1 MYIEISTTKVVVIVL
16 SWLLIKKKTRAGSIW
31 LVEVY
36 QRTIKEIPIF

>member
-1 MYIEISTTKVVVIVL
+1 MYIEISTSKIVVIVV
-16 SWLLIKKKTRAGSIW
+16 SWLLIKKTTRAGSTW